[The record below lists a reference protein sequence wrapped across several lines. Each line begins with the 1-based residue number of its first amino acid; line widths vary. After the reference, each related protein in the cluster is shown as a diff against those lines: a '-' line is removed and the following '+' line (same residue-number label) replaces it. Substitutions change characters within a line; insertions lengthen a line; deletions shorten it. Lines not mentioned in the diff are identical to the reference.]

1 MLKSVIVARAENDV
15 IGKDNDLIWHMPN
28 DLKHFRSTTMGHYII
43 MGRKTFEATKKPL
56 PGRTSIV
63 ITRNKDYKAE
73 GCIVVHTLDEAIKLG
88 IENKQEE
95 VFILGGGE
103 IYKQA
108 MDVADKI
115 YLTEI
120 KESFEGDTTFPK
132 INYDIWKEVKR
143 EEFEPDEKNPHPYA
157 FVELVRKKDTNPL

>member
-1 MLKSVIVARAENDV
+1 MQKSIIVAKAENNV

-28 DLKHFRSTTMGHYII
+28 DMKHFRSTTMGHYII

-73 GCIVVHTLDEAIKLG
+73 GCIVVNNILEAFKLG
-88 IENKQEE
+88 EENKQEE

-108 MDVADKI
+108 MDLADKI

-120 KESFEGDTTFPK
+120 KEEFEGDTYFPEIDSNK
-132 INYDIWKEVKR
+132 WKEIKR
-143 EEFEPDEKNPHPYA
+143 EEFQSDEKNPHPYA
-157 FVELVRKKDTNPL
+157 FVELIKR

>member
-1 MLKSVIVARAENDV
+1 MLKSIIVAKAENNV
-15 IGKDNDLIWHMPN
+15 IGKDNDLIWYMPH

-73 GCIVVHTLDEAIKLG
+73 GCIVVSNIEEAFKLG
-88 IENKQEE
+88 EENKQEE

-108 MDVADKI
+108 IELADKI

-120 KESFEGDTTFPK
+120 KETFDGDTYFPE
-132 INYDIWKEVKR
+132 IDYSVWKEIKR
-143 EEFEPDEKNPHPYA
+143 EEFKADEKNPHDYA
-157 FVELVRKKDTNPL
+157 FVELVRA

>member
-1 MLKSVIVARAENDV
+1 MQKSIIVAKAENNV
-15 IGKDNDLIWHMPN
+15 IGKNNDLIWHMPN
-28 DLKHFRSTTMGHYII
+28 DMKHFRSTTMGHYII

-63 ITRNKDYKAE
+63 ITRNEDYKAE
-73 GCIVVHTLDEAIKLG
+73 GCIVVRNIEDAFRLG
-88 IENKQEE
+88 EENKQEE

-108 MDVADKI
+108 IELADKI

-120 KESFEGDTTFPK
+120 HDSFEGDTYFPE
-132 INYDIWKEVKR
+132 IDYSRWKEIKR
-143 EEFEPDEKNPHPYA
+143 EELEPDEKNPHPYA
-157 FVELVRKKDTNPL
+157 FVELVRK

>member
-1 MLKSVIVARAENDV
+1 MIKSIIVAKAENNI
-15 IGKDNDLIWHMPN
+15 IGKDNGLIWHMPQ

-43 MGRKTFEATKKPL
+43 MGRKTFEATQKPL

-63 ITRNKDYKAE
+63 ITRNKEYKAE
-73 GCIVVHTLDEAIKLG
+73 GCLIVNNIEEAFRLG
-88 IENKQEE
+88 MENKQEE

-108 MDVADKI
+108 MDLADKI

-120 KESFEGDTTFPK
+120 KQTFEGDTYFPEIDDRK
-132 INYDIWKEVKR
+132 WQEIKR
-143 EEFEPDEKNPHPYA
+143 EEFKADDKNPHDYA
-157 FVELVRKKDTNPL
+157 FVELVRP

>member
-1 MLKSVIVARAENDV
+1 MQKSIIVAKAENNV

-28 DLKHFRSTTMGHYII
+28 DLKHFRNTTMGHYII

-73 GCIVVHTLDEAIKLG
+73 GYIVVNTIDEALKLG
-88 IENKQEE
+88 EENKQEE

-108 MDVADKI
+108 MELADKI

-120 KESFEGDTTFPK
+120 KESFEGDTYFPEIDYSK
-132 INYDIWKEVKR
+132 WQETKR
-143 EEFEPDEKNPHPYA
+143 TEFEPDEKNPYPYA
-157 FVELVRKKDTNPL
+157 FVELKRIK